1 MNKLWRTGESLSL
14 SVEEQNGRAW
24 WESVGEFLK
33 SPQNGQL
40 TLQYC
45 SYVISPELNRELRE
59 CITAT
64 HSSVIPNYQRAKTT
78 CCLPKY
84 GEDAHDGLFGSLE
97 RE

>member
-1 MNKLWRTGESLSL
+1 M
-14 SVEEQNGRAW
+14 EEQTGRPR
-24 WESVGEFLK
+24 WEAVEEFLK

-59 CITAT
+59 CITAI
-64 HSSVIPNYQRAKTT
+64 HSSVIPNDQRAKTT

-84 GEDAHDGLFGSLE
+84 REDAHDGLFGSFK